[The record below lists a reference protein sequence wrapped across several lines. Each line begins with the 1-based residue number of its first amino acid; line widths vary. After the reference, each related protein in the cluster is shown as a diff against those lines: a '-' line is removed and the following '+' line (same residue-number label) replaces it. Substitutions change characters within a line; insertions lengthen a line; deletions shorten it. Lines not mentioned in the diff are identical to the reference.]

1 MEPNTQPDYLQE
13 FEQEL
18 NLEPASTG
26 VRFANYLTDRF
37 AIVIL
42 LALGSVVF
50 DILMVWTGVSYGEL
64 TTGDTGID
72 SLLDILIMLLLV
84 VAYYTVLEAAF
95 KGRTIGKWLTG
106 TMAVQ
111 TNGAVLSF
119 KKALLRTLC
128 RFIPFEAFSALGGKP
143 WHDTITDTVVVNKR
157 R

>member
-1 MEPNTQPDYLQE
+1 
-13 FEQEL
+13 
-18 NLEPASTG
+18 
-26 VRFANYLTDRF
+26 
-37 AIVIL
+37 
-42 LALGSVVF
+42 
-50 DILMVWTGVSYGEL
+50 MVWTGVSYGEL

-111 TNGAVLSF
+111 TNGAMLSF